1 MAEGVL
7 LESGF
12 TFNFPAWQPKGEVAL
27 EDQIKKIQE
36 ETIEVRIADMD
47 GDVFLTAME
56 LMDVIHCAETG
67 LRMLGVEKLT
77 LDAARLAVERKN
89 AERGY
94 YKKEN

>member
-1 MAEGVL
+1 MSEGVL
-7 LESGF
+7 LETGF
-12 TFNFPAWQPKGEVAL
+12 TFNFPAWQAKGEVAIA
-27 EDQIKKIQE
+27 DQVKKIQE
-36 ETIEVRIADMD
+36 KTIEVSIADSD
-47 GDVFLTAME
+47 GDVFLMAME

-67 LRMLGVEKLT
+67 LRMLGVEKIT

>member
-1 MAEGVL
+1 M
-7 LESGF
+7 ESGF
-12 TFNFPAWQPKGEVAL
+12 TFNFPAWQAKGEVAFK
-27 EDQIKKIQE
+27 DQVSKIQE
-36 ETIEVRIADMD
+36 ETIEVSIAETD
-47 GDVFLTAME
+47 GDVFLMAME

-77 LDAARLAVERKN
+77 LDVARLAVERKN